1 LPDRFWNFSNQRIAA
16 PNRLMK
22 TDTIVV
28 PPKTSAVPAR
38 AWLVVALLCVVGCL
52 NYLDRTMITTMRE
65 SIKTAIPMTDAQ
77 FGLLTAV
84 FLWIYGLMSPFAGFL
99 ADRYNRSRVI
109 IGSLFVWSLVTW
121 LTSQATTFNE
131 LLATRALMG
140 ISEACYIPAAMALIV
155 DYHRGATR
163 SLATGIHIAGVMVGQ
178 SLGFVG
184 GMIAEN
190 HNWSVAFSVFGLVG
204 VLYSVVLVFTLRD
217 APVPVVA
224 QNTVA
229 QPATP
234 VRFGDAVRHLF
245 GNPSYL
251 MLLIFWGFLGVL
263 GWLIVGWLP
272 TFYQEQFHLSQSQAG
287 LYATGYFHTAALVG
301 VLTGGALADRVS
313 LSNPRGRILVPAF
326 GLCIAAPAIFLASTT
341 TILPLAVVGFVFYAF
356 TRVFSDANM
365 MPILC
370 LVSDPR
376 YRATG
381 YGILNL
387 FSCIIGGFGLYAGGV
402 LRDAHVNFSQIFRVA
417 TGLLVICAVILFTLK
432 PKQNPDRPE
441 Q

>member
-1 LPDRFWNFSNQRIAA
+1 
-16 PNRLMK
+16 MK
-22 TDTIVV
+22 TDTLAT
-28 PPKTSAVPAR
+28 PPKVTALPAG
-38 AWLVVALLCVVGCL
+38 AWLAVALLCVVGCL

-155 DYHRGATR
+155 DYHRGSTR

-184 GMIAEN
+184 GMIAES
-190 HNWSVAFSVFGLVG
+190 HDWSVAFSVFGLVG
-204 VLYSVVLVFTLRD
+204 VVYSAVLLFFLRD
-217 APVPVVA
+217 APRIVEP
-224 QNTVA
+224 QDTVA
-229 QPATP
+229 QAELP

-245 GNPSYL
+245 SNPSYI
-251 MLLIFWGFLGVL
+251 MLLIFWSLLGVL

-272 TFYQEQFHLSQSQAG
+272 TFYQEQFNLSQSQAG

-313 LSNPRGRILVPAF
+313 LKNPRGRILVPAI

-341 TILPLAVVGFVFYAF
+341 DILSVAVIGFVFYAF

-370 LVSDPR
+370 LISDPR

-387 FSCIIGGFGLYAGGV
+387 FSCIIGGLGLYAGGV
-402 LRDAHVNFSQIFRVA
+402 LRDAHVNFSQIFQVA
-417 TGLLVICAVILFTLK
+417 TGLLVICAFILFTLK
-432 PKQNPDRPE
+432 PKMNPGPSE
-441 Q
+441 P